1 MTERTLEERVADL
14 EEEMARHI
22 GIFLEFHGTI
32 EKAGKSAEASNYG
45 KIEAELEVEK

>member
-22 GIFLEFHGTI
+22 GIFLEIHGTI
-32 EKAGKSAEASNYG
+32 DKAGKAAEASNYG
-45 KIEAELEVEK
+45 KMEIEK